1 MGRTVSVRALAV
13 VVVGMI
19 LASLAGAAAQEAYR
33 LGAGDRVRV
42 LVFGEEDLSGTFNID
57 GEGRIALP
65 LVGPVAVGGLTA
77 PQAEGAIAAR
87 FAGGYLRDPRVA
99 VEVLDRR
106 PFYILG
112 EVRTPGAYPFADGL
126 TVLGAVAVAGGF
138 TYRADED
145 DIQVTRGG
153 ADPVVLP
160 TEAPVRPGDVIR
172 VRQRLF

>member
-1 MGRTVSVRALAV
+1 MRAVLMIVLAV
-13 VVVGMI
+13 SMLLVP
-19 LASLAGAAAQEAYR
+19 AARAADAYR

-42 LVFGEEDLSGTFNID
+42 LVFGEEELSGTFSID
-57 GEGRIALP
+57 GEGRVALP
-65 LVGPVAVGGLTA
+65 LVGTVAVGGLSA
-77 PQAEGAIAAR
+77 PEAERAIAGRLAD
-87 FAGGYLRDPRVA
+87 GYLREPRVA

-112 EVRTPGAYPFADGL
+112 EVRTPGAYPYADGL

-145 DIQVTRGG
+145 DIEITRNGG
-153 ADPVVLP
+153 EPEVMP
-160 TEAPVRPGDVIR
+160 TEAAVRPGDVIR

>member
-1 MGRTVSVRALAV
+1 MVRAV
-13 VVVGMI
+13 VVLI
-19 LASLAGAAAQEAYR
+19 LVLMGISGAVDAQEAYR
-33 LGAGDRVRV
+33 LGSGDRVRV
-42 LVFGEEDLSGTFNID
+42 LVFGEDDLSGTFNID

-65 LVGPVAVGGLTA
+65 LVGTVTVGGLSA
-77 PQAEGAIAAR
+77 PEAEQAIAGRFAEG
-87 FAGGYLRDPRVA
+87 YLKDPRVA

-112 EVRTPGAYPFADGL
+112 EVRTPGAYPYADGL
-126 TVLGAVAVAGGF
+126 TVLGAVAVAVAGGY

-153 ADPVVLP
+153 GEPEVMPA
-160 TEAPVRPGDVIR
+160 EAAVRPGDVIR

>member
-1 MGRTVSVRALAV
+1 MRAVLWMAMAAAV
-13 VVVGMI
+13 VLLV
-19 LASLAGAAAQEAYR
+19 AFARTPAAAEEAYR

-65 LVGPVAVGGLTA
+65 LAGTVSVGGLSA
-77 PQAEGAIAAR
+77 PQAEEVIAAR
-87 FAGGYLRDPRVA
+87 FAEGYLRNPRIA

-112 EVRTPGAYPFADGL
+112 EVRTPGAYPYADGL

-153 ADPVVLP
+153 GEPQVMP
-160 TEAPVRPGDVIR
+160 TEAAVRPGDVIR

>member
-1 MGRTVSVRALAV
+1 MWKAALAV
-13 VVVGMI
+13 A
-19 LASLAGAAAQEAYR
+19 LAVLVFAQGAAAQEAYR
-33 LGAGDRVRV
+33 LGAGDKVRV

-65 LVGPVAVGGLTA
+65 LIGTVALTGMSA
-77 PQAEGAIAAR
+77 PEAEHAIAAR
-87 FAGGYLRDPRVA
+87 FAEGYLKDPRVA

-112 EVRTPGAYPFADGL
+112 EVRTPGAYPYADGL

-145 DIQVTRGG
+145 DIRVTRGG
-153 ADPVVLP
+153 GSPEVMPA
-160 TEAPVRPGDVIR
+160 EAVVRPGDVIR
-172 VRQRLF
+172 VHQRLF

>member
-1 MGRTVSVRALAV
+1 MRSIIMVLAAV
-13 VVVGMI
+13 VMLLG
-19 LASLAGAAAQEAYR
+19 SLAGGRAEEAYR
-33 LGAGDRVRV
+33 LGPGDRVRV

-65 LVGPVAVGGLTA
+65 LVGTVTVGGLTA
-77 PQAEGAIAAR
+77 PDAENAIAAR
-87 FAGGYLRDPRVA
+87 FAEGYLRDPRVA

-112 EVRTPGAYPFADGL
+112 EVRTPGAYPYADGL

-145 DIQVTRGG
+145 DIEVTRGG
-153 ADPVVLP
+153 GEPQVLP
-160 TEAPVRPGDVIR
+160 TEAVVRPGDVIR